1 MASKK
6 YNTSIEYLDEYKNRD
21 PFEYN
26 IDSDALYQ
34 QYKDNYIQ
42 QAQLARDDTMGKAA
56 ALTGGYGNSYA
67 QTVGQQTYNQY
78 LNQLNAVT
86 PELYSMAY
94 NRYQQEGNDLLNMYS
109 LYKEREDQAYT
120 RDQNDKATAKSDL
133 INLMTGAGYNP
144 TDEELNK
151 AGISRNHA
159 NAYVNAYS
167 TAGTSSPVDYAVL
180 DIGTQSKWK
189 DSIRED
195 ATWSNVASTLKNMIS
210 ASHDP
215 KKSADV
221 IIQHAVD
228 KNIEITDENLAEL
241 YTILI
246 DDGMS
251 KEEADAYVSNLAE
264 RLKVVPK
271 SPLNT
276 GINAVGNIFK
286 NLGQTFD
293 NWFRG

>member
-6 YNTSIEYLDEYKNRD
+6 YNTSTEYLDEYKNRD

-34 QYKDNYIQ
+34 QYKENYIQ

-120 RDQNDKATAKSDL
+120 REQNDKATAKSDL

-159 NAYVNAYS
+159 NAYVDAYS
-167 TAGTSSPVDYAVL
+167 TAGTSNPVDYAVL
-180 DIGTQSKWK
+180 DIDTQNKWK
-189 DSIRED
+189 RSLRGD
-195 ATWSNVASTLKNMIS
+195 AKWSNLASAWNDMVS
-210 ASHDP
+210 ANHDP
-215 KKSADV
+215 VKSANV
-221 IIQHAVD
+221 IFQYAYDNGISVTED
-228 KNIEITDENLAEL
+228 DL
-241 YTILI
+241 YDFADMLTSR
-246 DDGMS
+246 GMS
-251 KEEADAYVSNLAE
+251 KEDADSLVGSLAG
-264 RLKVVPK
+264 RYRIASK